1 MKNIGI
7 YILPVLISTLV
18 SCKTRVEYVPVK
30 VKEKVIVETKDTII
44 KEELVPYEKRVEIP
58 IAAGD
63 TVSRLST
70 PYAYSRAGIRGGI
83 LFHELGTLP
92 GTFIDLNIPKL
103 KTITKEKEVP
113 MIREVEVEKNLS
125 LWEKIKIKFGGLSM
139 SLNTVMLLVTI
150 LGLRKKS
157 ITPWKEK

>member
-1 MKNIGI
+1 MKNVGI
-7 YILPVLISTLV
+7 YIVPVLISTLV
-18 SCKTRVEYVPVK
+18 SCKTRVEYVPVEI
-30 VKEKVIVETKDTII
+30 KEKVIVETKDTVV
-44 KEELVPYEKRVEIP
+44 KKELVPYENRVEIP

-125 LWEKIKIKFGGLSM
+125 LLDKIKIKFGGLSIASNLIM
-139 SLNTVMLLVTI
+139 TIITIVT
-150 LGLRKKS
+150 LRRKK
-157 ITPWKEK
+157 

>member
-7 YILPVLISTLV
+7 YIVPVLISTLV
-18 SCKTRVEYVPVK
+18 SCKTRVEYVPVEI
-30 VKEKVIVETKDTII
+30 KEKVIVETKDTVV
-44 KEELVPYEKRVEIP
+44 KKELVPYENRVEIP

-63 TVSRLST
+63 TVSRLTT
-70 PYAYSRAGIRGGI
+70 PYAYSNAGIRGGI

-125 LWEKIKIKFGGLSM
+125 LLDKIKIKFGGLSIA
-139 SLNTVMLLVTI
+139 LNLIMTI
-150 LGLRKKS
+150 ITIVALRRKK
-157 ITPWKEK
+157 

>member
-1 MKNIGI
+1 MKNLGI
-7 YILPVLISTLV
+7 YIVPVLISTLV
-18 SCKTRVEYVPVK
+18 SCKTRIEYVPVEI
-30 VKEKVIVETKDTII
+30 KEKVIVETKDTVI

-63 TVSRLST
+63 TASRLST
-70 PYAYSRAGIRGGI
+70 PYAYSNAGIRGGI

-103 KTITKEKEVP
+103 KIITKEKEVP

-125 LWEKIKIKFGGLSM
+125 LLDKIKIKFGGLSIA
-139 SLNTVMLLVTI
+139 LNLIMTI
-150 LGLRKKS
+150 ITIVALRRKK
-157 ITPWKEK
+157 

>member
-1 MKNIGI
+1 MKNLGI
-7 YILPVLISTLV
+7 YIVPVLISTLV
-18 SCKTRVEYVPVK
+18 SCKTRVEYVPVEI
-30 VKEKVIVETKDTII
+30 KEKVIVETKDTII

-70 PYAYSRAGIRGGI
+70 PYAYSNAGIRGGI

-103 KTITKEKEVP
+103 KIITKEKEVP
-113 MIREVEVEKNLS
+113 KIKEVEVEKKLS
-125 LWEKIKIKFGGLSM
+125 LWDKIKIKFGGLSIA
-139 SLNTVMLLVTI
+139 LNLIMTI
-150 LGLRKKS
+150 ITIVALRRKK
-157 ITPWKEK
+157 

>member
-1 MKNIGI
+1 MKNAGI
-7 YILPVLISTLV
+7 YMIPVLISTLV
-18 SCKTRVEYVPVK
+18 SCRTRVEYVPVEI
-30 VKEKVIVETKDTII
+30 KEKVIVETKDTVI
-44 KEELVPYEKRVEIP
+44 KEELVPYEKRVEIS

-70 PYAYSRAGIRGGI
+70 PYAYSRAGIRDGI

-125 LWEKIKIKFGGLSM
+125 LWDKIKIKFGGLSIA
-139 SLNTVMLLVTI
+139 LNLIMTI
-150 LGLRKKS
+150 ITIVALRRKK
-157 ITPWKEK
+157 

>member
-1 MKNIGI
+1 MKNVGI
-7 YILPVLISTLV
+7 YIVPVLISTLV
-18 SCKTRVEYVPVK
+18 SCKTRIEYVPVEI
-30 VKEKVIVETKDTII
+30 KEKVIVETKDTII
-44 KEELVPYEKRVEIP
+44 KEELVPYENRVEIP

-63 TVSRLST
+63 TVSRLTT
-70 PYAYSRAGIRGGI
+70 PYAYSNAGIRGGI

-125 LWEKIKIKFGGLSM
+125 LWDKIKIKFGGLLIAM
-139 SLNTVMLLVTI
+139 NLIMTI
-150 LGLRKKS
+150 ITIVALRRK
-157 ITPWKEK
+157 

>member
-1 MKNIGI
+1 MKNLGI
-7 YILPVLISTLV
+7 YIVPVLISTLV
-18 SCKTRVEYVPVK
+18 SCKTRVEYVPVEI
-30 VKEKVIVETKDTII
+30 KEKVIVETKDTVI

-63 TVSRLST
+63 TVSRLTT
-70 PYAYSRAGIRGGI
+70 PYAYSNAGIRGGI

-125 LWEKIKIKFGGLSM
+125 LLDKIKIKFGGLSIA
-139 SLNTVMLLVTI
+139 LNLIMTI
-150 LGLRKKS
+150 ITIVVLRRKK
-157 ITPWKEK
+157 

>member
-1 MKNIGI
+1 MKNVGI
-7 YILPVLISTLV
+7 YIVPVLISTLV
-18 SCKTRVEYVPVK
+18 SCRTRIEYVPVEI
-30 VKEKVIVETKDTII
+30 KEKVIVETKDTVI

-63 TVSRLST
+63 TVSRLTT
-70 PYAYSRAGIRGGI
+70 PYAYSNAGIRGGI

-125 LWEKIKIKFGGLSM
+125 LLDKIKIKFGGLSIA
-139 SLNTVMLLVTI
+139 LNLIMTI
-150 LGLRKKS
+150 ITIVALRRK
-157 ITPWKEK
+157 

>member
-7 YILPVLISTLV
+7 YIVPVLISTLV
-18 SCKTRVEYVPVK
+18 SCKTRVEYVPVEI
-30 VKEKVIVETKDTII
+30 KEKVIVETKDTII
-44 KEELVPYEKRVEIP
+44 KKELVPYEKRVEIP

-70 PYAYSRAGIRGGI
+70 PYAYSSAGIRGGI

-125 LWEKIKIKFGGLSM
+125 LLDKIKIKFGGLSIA
-139 SLNTVMLLVTI
+139 LNLIMTI
-150 LGLRKKS
+150 ITIVALRKKQ
-157 ITPWKEK
+157 

>member
-1 MKNIGI
+1 MKNVGI
-7 YILPVLISTLV
+7 YIVPVLISTLV
-18 SCKTRVEYVPVK
+18 SCRTRIEYVPVEI
-30 VKEKVIVETKDTII
+30 KEKVIVETKDTVI

-63 TVSRLST
+63 TVSRLTT
-70 PYAYSRAGIRGGI
+70 PYAYSNAGIRGGI

-125 LWEKIKIKFGGLSM
+125 LLDKIKIKFGGLSIA
-139 SLNTVMLLVTI
+139 LNLIMTI
-150 LGLRKKS
+150 ITIVALRRKK
-157 ITPWKEK
+157 

>member
-7 YILPVLISTLV
+7 YIVPVLISTLV
-18 SCKTRVEYVPVK
+18 SCKTRVEYVPVEI
-30 VKEKVIVETKDTII
+30 KEKVIVETKDTII

-63 TVSRLST
+63 TVSRLTT
-70 PYAYSRAGIRGGI
+70 PYAYSNAGIRGGI

-125 LWEKIKIKFGGLSM
+125 LLDKIKIKFGGLSIA
-139 SLNTVMLLVTI
+139 LNLIMTI
-150 LGLRKKS
+150 ITIVALRRKQ
-157 ITPWKEK
+157 

>member
-1 MKNIGI
+1 MKNLGI
-7 YILPVLISTLV
+7 YIVPVLISTLV
-18 SCKTRVEYVPVK
+18 SCKTRVEYVPVEI
-30 VKEKVIVETKDTII
+30 KEKVIVETKDTVI

-63 TVSRLST
+63 TVSRLTT
-70 PYAYSRAGIRGGI
+70 PYAYSNAGIRGGI

-125 LWEKIKIKFGGLSM
+125 LLDKIKIKFGGLSIA
-139 SLNTVMLLVTI
+139 LNLIMTIITTVVLR
-150 LGLRKKS
+150 RKK
-157 ITPWKEK
+157 

>member
-1 MKNIGI
+1 MKNVGI
-7 YILPVLISTLV
+7 YIVPVLISTLV
-18 SCKTRVEYVPVK
+18 SCKTRVEYVPVEI
-30 VKEKVIVETKDTII
+30 KEKVIVETKDTII

-70 PYAYSRAGIRGGI
+70 PYAYSNAGIRGGI

-125 LWEKIKIKFGGLSM
+125 LWDKIKIKFGGLSIA
-139 SLNTVMLLVTI
+139 LNLIMTI
-150 LGLRKKS
+150 ITIVASRRKNESRYK
-157 ITPWKEK
+157 

>member
-7 YILPVLISTLV
+7 YIVPVLISTLV
-18 SCKTRVEYVPVK
+18 SCKTRVEYVPVEI
-30 VKEKVIVETKDTII
+30 KEKVIVETKDTVV
-44 KEELVPYEKRVEIP
+44 KKELVPYENRVEIP

-63 TVSRLST
+63 TVSRLTT
-70 PYAYSRAGIRGGI
+70 PYAYSNAGIRGGI

-113 MIREVEVEKNLS
+113 IIREVEVEKNLS
-125 LWEKIKIKFGGLSM
+125 LLDKIKIKFGGLSIA
-139 SLNTVMLLVTI
+139 LNLIMTI
-150 LGLRKKS
+150 ITIVALRRKK
-157 ITPWKEK
+157 

>member
-1 MKNIGI
+1 MKNAGI
-7 YILPVLISTLV
+7 YMIPVLILTLV
-18 SCKTRVEYVPVK
+18 SCRTRVEYVPVEI
-30 VKEKVIVETKDTII
+30 KEKVIVETKDTII

-92 GTFIDLNIPKL
+92 GTVIDLNIPKL
-103 KTITKEKEVP
+103 KTITKEKEIP
-113 MIREVEVEKNLS
+113 IIREVEVEKNLS
-125 LWEKIKIKFGGLSM
+125 LWDKIKIKFGGLSIA
-139 SLNTVMLLVTI
+139 LNLIMTI
-150 LGLRKKS
+150 ITIVALRRKK
-157 ITPWKEK
+157 

>member
-1 MKNIGI
+1 MKNVGI
-7 YILPVLISTLV
+7 YIVPVLISTLV
-18 SCKTRVEYVPVK
+18 SCKTRVEYVPVEI
-30 VKEKVIVETKDTII
+30 KEKVIVETKDTII

-63 TVSRLST
+63 TVSRLTT

-113 MIREVEVEKNLS
+113 MIREVEVEKKLS
-125 LWEKIKIKFGGLSM
+125 LWDKIKVKFGGLSIA
-139 SLNTVMLLVTI
+139 LNLIMTI
-150 LGLRKKS
+150 ITIIALRRKK
-157 ITPWKEK
+157 

>member
-1 MKNIGI
+1 MKNLGI
-7 YILPVLISTLV
+7 YIVPVLISTLV
-18 SCKTRVEYVPVK
+18 SCKTRIEYVPVEI
-30 VKEKVIVETKDTII
+30 KEKVIVETKDTII

-63 TVSRLST
+63 TVSRLTT
-70 PYAYSRAGIRGGI
+70 PYAYSNAGIRGGI

-103 KTITKEKEVP
+103 KIITKEKEVP

-125 LWEKIKIKFGGLSM
+125 LLDKIKIKFGGLSIA
-139 SLNTVMLLVTI
+139 LNLIMTI
-150 LGLRKKS
+150 ITIVALRRKK
-157 ITPWKEK
+157 